1 MFVVVKKKMII
12 FALIILVI
20 LFGISALFKSQ
31 GVSVNSIKNGT
42 SDIVVID
49 PGHGGIDGGCVG
61 EGNILEKD
69 LNLKVAR
76 KLEKIFSDN
85 GYKVVMT
92 RTEDRLLSDDE
103 DAKIRTQKTQD
114 LKKRAE
120 IANKSGGAIFIS
132 VHMNEYTS
140 PEISGAQVFY
150 NKNDKTGEKYAK
162 SVMSALKK
170 VDAKNKRVSKEIP
183 NKNLVFNRLTI
194 PGILV
199 ECGFLSNPE
208 ECKKLQDELYQ
219 NDIANA
225 IYNGIVNV
233 N

>member
-20 LFGISALFKSQ
+20 LFGISTLFKNQ
-31 GVSVNSIKNGT
+31 GVSVNSIKSGT

-61 EGNILEKD
+61 DGNILEKD
-69 LNLKVAR
+69 LNLKVAK

-85 GYKVVMT
+85 GYKVIMT
-92 RTEDRLLSDDE
+92 RSEDILLSDDE

-120 IANKSGGAIFIS
+120 IANESGGAIFIS

-150 NKNDKTGEKYAK
+150 NKNDETGEKYAK

-183 NKNLVFNRLTI
+183 NKNLVF
-194 PGILV
+194 
-199 ECGFLSNPE
+199 
-208 ECKKLQDELYQ
+208 K
-219 NDIANA
+219 
-225 IYNGIVNV
+225 
-233 N
+233 

>member
-1 MFVVVKKKMII
+1 MFVVLKKKMII
-12 FALIILVI
+12 LALIILI
-20 LFGISALFKSQ
+20 LLFGISSLFKNH
-31 GVSVNSIKNGT
+31 GIYVNSQKIET

-49 PGHGGIDGGCVG
+49 AGHGGMDGGCVG

-69 LNLKVAR
+69 LNLKVAK
-76 KLEKIFSDN
+76 KLEKIFLNN

-92 RTEDRLLSDDE
+92 RTEDISLATDE
-103 DAKIRTQKTQD
+103 SVKIKTQKTQD

-120 IANKSGGAIFIS
+120 IANESGAAIFIS
-132 VHMNEYTS
+132 IHMNQYSS

-150 NKNDKTGEKYAK
+150 NKNDKIGEKYAK
-162 SVMSALKK
+162 SVMDCLKK

-183 NKNLVFNRLTI
+183 NKNLVFNKLTI

-199 ECGFLSNPE
+199 ECGFLSNKE
-208 ECKKLQDELYQ
+208 ECKKLQDDLYQ

-225 IYNGIVNV
+225 IYNGIISCK
-233 N
+233 

>member
-20 LFGISALFKSQ
+20 LFGISTLFKNQ
-31 GVSVNSIKNGT
+31 GVSVNSTKNQT
-42 SDIVVID
+42 SNVVVID
-49 PGHGGIDGGCVG
+49 PGHGGIDGGCIG
-61 EGNILEKD
+61 DGNILEKD
-69 LNLKVAR
+69 LNLKVAK

-85 GYKVVMT
+85 GYKVIMT
-92 RTEDRLLSDDE
+92 RSEDILLSDDE

-120 IANKSGGAIFIS
+120 IANESGGAIFIS

-150 NKNDKTGEKYAK
+150 NKNDETGEKYAK

-183 NKNLVFNRLTI
+183 NKNLVFNKLTI

-219 NDIANA
+219 SDIANA

>member
-31 GVSVNSIKNGT
+31 EVSVNSIKNAA

-92 RTEDRLLSDDE
+92 RTEDRLLSDDL

-114 LKKRAE
+114 LKKRVE
-120 IANKSGGAIFIS
+120 IANESGGAIFIS

-150 NKNDKTGEKYAK
+150 NKNDEIGEKYAK

-170 VDAKNKRVSKEIP
+170 VDPKNKRVSKEIP

>member
-12 FALIILVI
+12 FALIILVF
-20 LFGISALFKSQ
+20 LFGISAIFKNQ
-31 GVSVNSIKNGT
+31 GISVNSIKSTT

-49 PGHGGIDGGCVG
+49 AGHGGIDGGCVG

-69 LNLKVAR
+69 LNLKVAK
-76 KLEKIFSDN
+76 KLEKIFSEN
-85 GYKVVMT
+85 GYKVIMT
-92 RTEDRLLSDDE
+92 RTEDVSLASDE
-103 DAKIRTQKTQD
+103 NAKIRNQKTQD

-120 IANKSGGAIFIS
+120 IANNSGGALFIS
-132 VHMNEYTS
+132 IHMNEYTS

-150 NKNDKTGEKYAK
+150 NKNDETGEKYAK

-183 NKNLVFNRLTI
+183 NKNLVFNKLTI

-225 IYNGIVNV
+225 IYNGIVNI

>member
-31 GVSVNSIKNGT
+31 GVSVNSIKNAA

-61 EGNILEKD
+61 DGNILEKD

-92 RTEDRLLSDDE
+92 RTEDILLSDDL

-120 IANKSGGAIFIS
+120 IANESGGAIFIS

-150 NKNDKTGEKYAK
+150 NKNDETGEKYAK